1 MSSKTFVNLAF
12 GLAVS
17 VAVLYG
23 MWHWFGPFGLVF
35 GMPVIA
41 LLSIPF
47 LEIFG
52 LVPFLGKWLAYR
64 KYEGR
69 YYQFRG
75 RHIDIEID
83 GEATCWVSTADIR
96 KVLPSLPADAVL
108 ARLQPSEV
116 EEGGEPRTWRIT
128 SRALAVV
135 LQKATDPDTTRLC
148 QWLETQVAQPA
159 RKRLQRRMPIR

>member
-1 MSSKTFVNLAF
+1 MSSKTFINLAF
-12 GLAVS
+12 GIAVS

-23 MWHWFGPFGLVF
+23 MWHWYGPYGLVF

-41 LLSIPF
+41 ILAIPF
-47 LEIFG
+47 LEMFG
-52 LVPFLGKWLAYR
+52 LIPFLAKWFAFR
-64 KYEGR
+64 KVAGR
-69 YYQFRG
+69 YYEYRG
-75 RHIDIEID
+75 RHVDIEID

-96 KVLPSLPADAVL
+96 KILPSLPSDPVL
-108 ARLQPSEV
+108 ARMQPNDV

-135 LQKATDPDTTRLC
+135 LQKATDPETTRFC
-148 QWLETQVAQPA
+148 QWLDTQVAQPA